1 MKKPPMKRIVL
12 TFGLLSGLVMSAMM
26 VATIPLWDRLSMD
39 ASMVLGYT
47 TMVAAALL
55 IYFGVRRYR
64 DEAGGSVS
72 FGRAFGVG
80 LLIAAVAGTCYTA
93 TWEVIYA
100 ARGEEYMA
108 RMQEKAIEKARA
120 DGASEAEVER
130 TRAELARF
138 VEQYRNPL
146 VNVAYTFL
154 EPLPVGLIAAAI
166 SAGVL
171 TRRRRGVG
179 AAGVA
184 QTV

>member
-1 MKKPPMKRIVL
+1 MKKIVL

-26 VATIPLWDRLSMD
+26 VATIPFWNRMSMD
-39 ASMVLGYT
+39 AGMVLGYT
-47 TMVAAALL
+47 TMVAAALF

-64 DEAGGSVS
+64 DETGGSVS

-80 LLIAAVAGTCYTA
+80 LLIAAVAGVCYTA

-100 ARGEEYMA
+100 YRGEEYMA
-108 RMQEKAIEKARA
+108 RMQTKVIEEARE
-120 DGASEAEVER
+120 DGASAAEIER
-130 TRAELARF
+130 TRAEMAQF
-138 VEQYRNPL
+138 IEQYRNPL

-171 TRRRRGVG
+171 SRRRRRVG
-179 AAGVA
+179 ATGVA
-184 QTV
+184 QAV